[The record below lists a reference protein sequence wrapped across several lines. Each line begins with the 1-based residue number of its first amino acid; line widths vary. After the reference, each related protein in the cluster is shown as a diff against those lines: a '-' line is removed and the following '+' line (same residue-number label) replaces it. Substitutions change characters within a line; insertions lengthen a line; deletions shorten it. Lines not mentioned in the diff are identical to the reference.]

1 MKCGWECRV
10 KAAEEGCWLPGQLPD
25 STREGSLE
33 TGPGMGWHLAW
44 VLNPERNWPGRQ
56 AQGLRMAGGDG
67 STGEQVSLQHQVQG
81 EDGGDEAVRK
91 TGVSSQG
98 LF

>member
-1 MKCGWECRV
+1 
-10 KAAEEGCWLPGQLPD
+10 
-25 STREGSLE
+25 
-33 TGPGMGWHLAW
+33 
-44 VLNPERNWPGRQ
+44 
-56 AQGLRMAGGDG
+56 MAGGDG